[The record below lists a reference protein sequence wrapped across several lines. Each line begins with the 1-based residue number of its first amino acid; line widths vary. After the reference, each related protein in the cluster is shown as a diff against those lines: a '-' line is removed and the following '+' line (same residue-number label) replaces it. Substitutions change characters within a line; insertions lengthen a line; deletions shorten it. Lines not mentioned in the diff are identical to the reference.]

1 MDRMTHTGATTNPP
15 RRRGL
20 PYVGSTLAYV
30 RDPLS
35 MMREQYDR
43 YGPVS
48 EIDFIGKRWTVLLGP
63 DACPIPLRNADK
75 AYSSGEGWG
84 YLVGPFFDRG
94 LMLLDFEEHHR
105 HRRIMQSA
113 FTRDH
118 LERYTDALQQAVA
131 SGLDAWQPDD
141 DFRAYP
147 ALKELTL
154 GLAATVFMGGADLAS
169 ADELSRVNKAFID
182 CVQSATS
189 LVRINVPGTRWG
201 KAIRGRALLEEFFRR
216 HLPGKR
222 ANPGTDLFS
231 VLCQVTTEDGER
243 FSDDDIV
250 NHMIF
255 LLMAA
260 HDTTTITVSGMM
272 QRLGQHSEWQQR
284 CREEAL
290 ALPEN
295 PTLAE
300 LDGLISLDLVMK
312 ECLRLV
318 PPVPVLA
325 RKTVKETEV
334 MGHRIP
340 AGRLVAVMTHLSH
353 HMDELWPN
361 PEKFDPERFSDDRR
375 EDKVHRSAWEPFGG
389 GVHKCLGMFFAGAE
403 VKTVMHHLLRRY
415 SWTVEPGYQA
425 PMNYHSLPYPNDGQ
439 PVRLTR
445 LRQDVRFSGE

>member
-1 MDRMTHTGATTNPP
+1 MTVTSTPTAAP

-20 PYVGSTLAYV
+20 PYVGRTFAYI
-30 RDPLS
+30 RDPLA
-35 MMREQYDR
+35 MMREQYDS

-63 DACPIPLRNADK
+63 DACEAALRNGDK
-75 AYSSGEGWG
+75 AFASGDGWG

-113 FTRDH
+113 FTREH
-118 LERYTDALQQAVA
+118 LERYTEALQPAVSA
-131 SGLDAWQPDD
+131 GLNEWEPSE

-154 GLAATVFMGGADLAS
+154 DLATTVFMGGAELTSPGELAKI
-169 ADELSRVNKAFID
+169 NKAFIA

-189 LVRINVPGTRWG
+189 VVRANVPGTRWG
-201 KAIRGRALLEEFFRR
+201 RALRARKVLEEFFRR
-216 HLPGKR
+216 HLAEKR

-231 VLCQVTTEDGER
+231 VLCQITTEDGER
-243 FSDDDIV
+243 FSDEDVI

-260 HDTTTITVSGMM
+260 HDTSTITVSTMM
-272 QRLGQHSEWQQR
+272 QHLGQHPEWQER
-284 CREEAL
+284 CRDEAM
-290 ALPEN
+290 ALPEH
-295 PTLAE
+295 PTMTQ
-300 LDGLISLDLVMK
+300 LDGMTAIDLVMK
-312 ECLRLV
+312 ESLRLV

-334 MGHRIP
+334 LGHHIP
-340 AGRLVAVMTHLSH
+340 ANRLVSVMLHLSH
-353 HMDELWPN
+353 HMDELWTN
-361 PEKFDPERFSDDRR
+361 PEEFDPERFADDRR
-375 EDKVHRSAWEPFGG
+375 EDKVHRYAWEPFGG

-403 VKTVMHHLLRRY
+403 VTTIMHHLLRRY
-415 SWTVEPGYQA
+415 SWTVDPDYRA
-425 PMNYHSLPYPNDGQ
+425 PMNYHSLPFPKDGQ
-439 PVRLTR
+439 PVHLTR
-445 LRQDVRFSGE
+445 L

>member
-1 MDRMTHTGATTNPP
+1 MSVTSSTQSPP
-15 RRRGL
+15 RRRGI
-20 PYVGSTLAYV
+20 PYVGQTLSYV

-35 MMREQYDR
+35 MMREHHDS

-48 EIDFIGKRWTVLLGP
+48 DMDFIGKRWTVLLGP
-63 DACPIPLRNADK
+63 DACEVALRNADK

-118 LERYTDALQQAVA
+118 LERYTEALQPAVIA
-131 SGLDAWQPDD
+131 GLDRWEPSDT
-141 DFRAYP
+141 FLAYP

-154 GLAATVFMGGADLAS
+154 ELATTVFMGGADLGS
-169 ADELSRVNKAFID
+169 ADELARVNQAFID
-182 CVQSATS
+182 CVQSATAMI
-189 LVRINVPGTRWG
+189 RANVPGTRWG
-201 KAIRGRALLEEFFRR
+201 KAIRGRALLEAFLRR
-216 HLPGKR
+216 HLPAKR
-222 ANPGTDLFS
+222 ANPGTDLVS
-231 VLCQVTTEDGER
+231 VLCQVTTDDGER

-250 NHMIF
+250 SHMIF

-260 HDTTTITVSGMM
+260 HDTTTITVSVMM
-272 QRLGQHSEWQQR
+272 QRLGQHPEWQER
-284 CREEAL
+284 CRAEVM

-295 PTLAE
+295 PTLAD
-300 LDGLISLDLVMK
+300 LDGLESLDLVMK

-334 MGHRIP
+334 MGYRIP
-340 AGRLVAVMTHLSH
+340 AGRLVAVMMHLSH
-353 HMDELWPN
+353 HMDEFWPD
-361 PEKFDPERFSDDRR
+361 PEKFDPERFAEDRR
-375 EDKVHRSAWEPFGG
+375 EDKVHRNAWEPFGG

-403 VKTVMHHLLRRY
+403 VKTVMHHLLRNY
-415 SWTVEPGYQA
+415 SWTVNPDYDA
-425 PMNYHSLPYPNDGQ
+425 PMNYHSLPFPKDGQ

-445 LRQDVRFSGE
+445 L